1 MPRAVSRWVEVANE
15 RVVGALFFVAMAA
28 ASVQGPTWQ
37 SIATGGGAI
46 VVGISGWAIT
56 DRLSQ
61 QTERDRKQDLEMKEA
76 LAQIVASHE
85 KASAKQEANVL
96 RLTDSV
102 ESIANKTHDTAIKSL
117 ELGMVVKE
125 LQDSVSAM
133 RAKLDAREQR
143 ELEELRKARESR
155 R

>member
-1 MPRAVSRWVEVANE
+1 MPRTVRRFLELANE
-15 RVVGALFFVAMAA
+15 HAVAAVMFVGMAVAG
-28 ASVQGPTWQ
+28 ASGPTWQ

-61 QTERDRKQDLEMKEA
+61 QAERDRQQDAAMKEA
-76 LAQIVASHE
+76 LTQIVASHE
-85 KASAKQEANVL
+85 KATAKQESNVQ

-125 LQDSVSAM
+125 LQDRVASM
-133 RAKLDAREQR
+133 NAKMDARDQR
-143 ELEELRKARESR
+143 EIEELRKAREAKR
-155 R
+155 

>member
-1 MPRAVSRWVEVANE
+1 MPRAVSRFLEVANE

-28 ASVQGPTWQ
+28 TSVQGPTWQ

-46 VVGISGWAIT
+46 VVGVSGWVIT

-61 QTERDRKQDLEMKEA
+61 QSDRDRQQDAAMKEA
-76 LAQIVASHE
+76 LSQIVASHE
-85 KASAKQEANVL
+85 KATAKQEANVQ

-102 ESIANKTHDTAIKSL
+102 EAIANKTHDTAIKSL

-143 ELEELRKARESR
+143 ELEELRKAREAR

>member
-1 MPRAVSRWVEVANE
+1 MPRTVRRLLELVNEQAVAAVLF
-15 RVVGALFFVAMAA
+15 VGMAVTG
-28 ASVQGPTWQ
+28 ASGPTWQ

-61 QTERDRKQDLEMKEA
+61 QAERDRKQDIEMKEA

-85 KASAKQEANVL
+85 KATAKQEANVL

-125 LQDSVSAM
+125 LQDSVAAM

-143 ELEELRKARESR
+143 EIEDLRKAREAR

>member
-1 MPRAVSRWVEVANE
+1 MPRAVSRFFEVANE
-15 RVVGALFFVAMAA
+15 RLVSVLFFVAMAA
-28 ASVQGPTWQ
+28 TSVQGPTWQ

-46 VVGISGWAIT
+46 VVGISGWAVT

-61 QTERDRKQDLEMKEA
+61 QAERDRQQDVAMKEA

-85 KASAKQEANVL
+85 KATAKQEMNVQ

-102 ESIANKTHDTAIKSL
+102 EAIANKTHDTAIKSL

-125 LQDSVSAM
+125 LQDSVASM
-133 RAKLDAREQR
+133 RAKLDARDQR
-143 ELEELRKARESR
+143 EFEELRKEREKR

>member
-1 MPRAVSRWVEVANE
+1 MRRFLELANE
-15 RVVGALFFVAMAA
+15 QLVSIVLFVGMAVA
-28 ASVQGPTWQ
+28 SSGGPTWQ

-61 QTERDRKQDLEMKEA
+61 QADRDRQQDVAMKEA
-76 LAQIVASHE
+76 LSQIVTSHE
-85 KASAKQEANVL
+85 KATAKQEANVQ

-102 ESIANKTHDTAIKSL
+102 SAIANKTHDTAIKSL
-117 ELGMVVKE
+117 ELGMVVKD
-125 LQDSVSAM
+125 LQDSVQAM
-133 RAKLDAREQR
+133 RAKMDAREQR
-143 ELEELRKARESR
+143 EIEELRKAREGR